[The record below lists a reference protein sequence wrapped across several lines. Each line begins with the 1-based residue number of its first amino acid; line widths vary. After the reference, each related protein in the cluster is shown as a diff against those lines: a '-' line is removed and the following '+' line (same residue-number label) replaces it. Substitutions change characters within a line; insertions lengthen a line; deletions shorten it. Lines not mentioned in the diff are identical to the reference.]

1 MLLWAEL
8 DENNVVL
15 RIAVGNDDY
24 DSDYAFFTE
33 HFPGRWMEVSK
44 YTCNRTYKYD
54 EEKDVFIPPKPEPFV
69 DANGD
74 NIDFVLNETDY
85 TWDAVVV

>member
-1 MLLWAEL
+1 MLKWAQL
-8 DENNVVL
+8 NENNVVL

-24 DSDYAFFTE
+24 DSDYAFFTK
-33 HFPGRWMEVSK
+33 HFSGRWIEVSK
-44 YTCNRTYKYD
+44 KICNVTYIYN

-74 NIDFVLNETDY
+74 SIDFVLNELDY
-85 TWDAVVV
+85 TWEAVVV